1 MGHSQFQGERVMN
14 EIHLVVGA
22 GSVGRALAE
31 LLANDGKEVILATR
45 SGSGPKQANIK
56 LVTADASNVS
66 SLLAVAPT
74 AAAIYNC
81 VNPPYHQWAKLW
93 PPMAASFLTYA
104 EKTGAVLVTCSNL
117 YGYGPV
123 DVPMTES
130 LSLNAPGVNGK
141 VRANMWIEAKAMHD
155 AGIIKATEVRG
166 SDYVSASDQSRVGAR
181 VLPKVLAGKPAQVL
195 GDLDVKHTWTYP
207 LDVARL
213 MKTVASDSRAWG
225 KAWHVPSNEAKTQ
238 NEVVSELASTAGVSN
253 PKLSSV
259 PTVIWNLIALFNPLM
274 RALKETAYQMQRPYI
289 LDDSAARE
297 TFGMQPTP
305 WNQILNDVVTETKA
319 SLKK

>member
-1 MGHSQFQGERVMN
+1 
-14 EIHLVVGA
+14 
-22 GSVGRALAE
+22 
-31 LLANDGKEVILATR
+31 
-45 SGSGPKQANIK
+45 
-56 LVTADASNVS
+56 
-66 SLLAVAPT
+66 
-74 AAAIYNC
+74 
-81 VNPPYHQWAKLW
+81 
-93 PPMAASFLTYA
+93 MAASFLAYA

-130 LSLNAPGVNGK
+130 LPLNAAGVNGK
-141 VRANMWIEAKAMHD
+141 VRANMWIEAKALHD

-181 VLPKVLAGKPAQVL
+181 VMPKVLAGKPAQVL
-195 GDLDVKHTWTYP
+195 GAIDLKHTWTYP

-213 MKTVASDSRAWG
+213 MKIVASDSRAWG

-238 NEVVSELASTAGVSN
+238 NEVVSELAAAGGVKN

-259 PTVIWNLIALFNPLM
+259 PNMMWNLLSLFNPLLK
-274 RALKETAYQMQRPYI
+274 ALKETAYQFQRPYI
-289 LDDSAARE
+289 LDESAARQ

-305 WNQILNDVVTETKA
+305 WNQIVNEVVTETKA